1 MRRALLLPLA
11 LCLAACADN
20 AILEVELDLP
30 MAATSAPQYAYVQ
43 SRSAAAIDFDGD
55 WAGADAPE
63 GFLLTSASSMQN
75 VSFVTSN
82 GATMTQPLGIRVRF
96 CSDRVCG
103 AIADTH
109 AQEAHFVITRAFY
122 RGKRTNVRLTVTPS
136 ATPTTTTIDRCHVA
150 GCTTGTAT
158 SYCYGDMGA
167 HFCE

>member
-30 MAATSAPQYAYVQ
+30 AATGTQMFAYVQ
-43 SRSAAAIDFDGD
+43 SRSADTIDFGTE

-63 GFLLTSASSMQN
+63 GFLLTSGGSVQH
-75 VSFVTSN
+75 VSFVTS
-82 GATMTQPLGIRVRF
+82 GPAMTRQLGIRVRF

-103 AIADTH
+103 AIADTTAPE
-109 AQEAHFVITRAFY
+109 AQFVIERAFY
-122 RGKRTNVRLTVTPS
+122 RGHRTTLRLTVVPT
-136 ATPTTTTIDRCHVA
+136 AMPTTHTTITKCDVA

-158 SYCYGDMGA
+158 SYCYADGR